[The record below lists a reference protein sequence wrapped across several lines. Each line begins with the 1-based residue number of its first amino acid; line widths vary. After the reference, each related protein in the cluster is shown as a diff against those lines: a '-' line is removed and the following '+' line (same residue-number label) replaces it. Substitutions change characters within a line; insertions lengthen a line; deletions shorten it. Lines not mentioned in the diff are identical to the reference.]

1 MMTNLVS
8 AGFLLLALVLQSAGI
23 ASLPDPWRLFPL
35 VFVLGVIVLHE
46 RSLLLGAS
54 WIALSGIIL
63 ELRGLG
69 DGLAFAAIVAAATAV
84 GLSLSVFAKR
94 SFWALLGIGMGSVF
108 GYVIAR
114 FVWLGSFALLTGS
127 NLRLQAEMH
136 EATATIFL
144 AGLGLTF
151 FGAYVRRFLRW
162 SRDKFVS
169 KGQLYD
175 ISFPQ

>member
-1 MMTNLVS
+1 MTNLLS
-8 AGFLLLALVLQSAGI
+8 AVFLLLSLVLQSAGL

-35 VFVLGVIVLHE
+35 TLVLGVIVLHE

-54 WIALSGIIL
+54 WIALSGCIL

-69 DGLAFAAIVAAATAV
+69 DGLAFAGIVAAGIAV

-94 SFWALLGIGMGSVF
+94 SFWALLGIGAGSALGFVL
-108 GYVIAR
+108 AR
-114 FVWLGSFALLTGS
+114 LLWIGGFALLAAS
-127 NLRLQAEMH
+127 DLHLQAELR
-136 EATATIFL
+136 EASMTVVL
-144 AGLGLTF
+144 AVLGLIF